1 MKIFNKL
8 ISLIY
13 FFIIGAIS
21 LWITALPFELE
32 DMFGIDSTI
41 RIIKSIRGNYIYSL
55 LGIVIFLLNLM
66 YLVSMFKNTSSKNS
80 NSFLVLENEYG
91 EIFIYE
97 ETIIGLIDNIAQ
109 KFIGIEKIKTR
120 VKFIEGKI
128 NLSLKGE
135 VSNEVNIPEISKSLQ
150 VQVKT
155 HIEEATGADVNDIKI
170 EILNVTTPINRVK

>member
-1 MKIFNKL
+1 
-8 ISLIY
+8 
-13 FFIIGAIS
+13 
-21 LWITALPFELE
+21 
-32 DMFGIDSTI
+32 
-41 RIIKSIRGNYIYSL
+41 
-55 LGIVIFLLNLM
+55 
-66 YLVSMFKNTSSKNS
+66 MFKNTSRKNS
-80 NSFLVLENEYG
+80 NSFLILENEYG

-109 KFIGIEKIKTR
+109 KFTGIEKIKTR